1 MSLIEQNM
9 LKRENDL
16 RLGSEVQERYRQGG
30 YDTYVKITEEVQRQ
44 VADIMY
50 VHVMHVS

>member
-1 MSLIEQNM
+1 M

-16 RLGSEVQERYRQGG
+16 RLGSEVQERYRQG
-30 YDTYVKITEEVQRQ
+30 Q